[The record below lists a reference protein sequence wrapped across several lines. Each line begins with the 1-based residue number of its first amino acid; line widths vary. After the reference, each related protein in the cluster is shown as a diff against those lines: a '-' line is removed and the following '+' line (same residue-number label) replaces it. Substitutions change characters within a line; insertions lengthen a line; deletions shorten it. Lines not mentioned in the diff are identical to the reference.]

1 MSIKHLR
8 EIPVGSPLQ
17 GDKYVR

>member
-8 EIPVGSPLQ
+8 EIPMGWPLP
-17 GDKYVR
+17 GR

>member
-8 EIPVGSPLQ
+8 EIPTGGHPL
-17 GDKYVR
+17 